1 MDRRKGERH
10 GQEAIDGMDA
20 YDVLGVAFA
29 RGCAPEGAAPNG
41 FDVAA
46 GMAKPGQGC
55 NAHFEA
61 ALKAITQRFPR
72 ASGERS
78 RS

>member
-1 MDRRKGERH
+1 M
-10 GQEAIDGMDA
+10 GQKAIDGMDA
-20 YDVLGVAFA
+20 CAVLGAAFA
-29 RGCAPEGAAPNG
+29 WGCAPEGAEPIG
-41 FDVAA
+41 FDAAA
-46 GMAKPGQGC
+46 GAAKTGQGC

-78 RS
+78 RF